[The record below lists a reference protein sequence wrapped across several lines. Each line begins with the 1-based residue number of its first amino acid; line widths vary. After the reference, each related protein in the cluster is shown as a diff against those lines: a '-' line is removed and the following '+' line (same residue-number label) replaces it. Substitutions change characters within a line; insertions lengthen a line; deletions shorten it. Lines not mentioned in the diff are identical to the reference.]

1 MLVIFG
7 GSCGP
12 DYLNDC
18 FTLDTD
24 PPPRASVSLP
34 SPARMLR
41 HALAQYVDCE
51 EFADISFL
59 VEGRVVYAHKLI
71 LSALSER
78 FRGMFSSGFREARE
92 SQIVV
97 PDVRYGV
104 FLLLLEYLYTGH
116 IETHDDAFALCA
128 STQERNLEMDFVS
141 NSVAACPQS
150 ADGLNEIEEAR
161 RRVVGHTQSL
171 DLGLEMELDSLLEL
185 LVAADQFMLDHLKQ
199 RCERTLQYAVRIGS
213 VEAIA
218 EAADRANA
226 VQLQAVCRHFLR
238 NHSVRPSSPALSNDC
253 CSFDGEDADDPD
265 LDEMKSQA
273 PRDRDVGETMS
284 RLSRAALL

>member
-1 MLVIFG
+1 
-7 GSCGP
+7 
-12 DYLNDC
+12 
-18 FTLDTD
+18 
-24 PPPRASVSLP
+24 
-34 SPARMLR
+34 MLR
-41 HALAQYVDCE
+41 HALARYVDCE

-97 PDVRYGV
+97 PDVRYQV
-104 FLLLLEYLYTGH
+104 FVLLLEYLYTGH
-116 IETHDDAFALCA
+116 IETHDDAFALC
-128 STQERNLEMDFVS
+128 SRTQDADHAPDFVS
-141 NSVAACPQS
+141 NSIAACPQS

-161 RRVVGHTQSL
+161 RREAEQAQSF
-171 DLGLEMELDSLLEL
+171 DMGLEMELESLLEL

-213 VEAIA
+213 IEAIA
-218 EAADRANA
+218 DAADRANA

-238 NHSVRPSSPALSNDC
+238 NHSLPPLSNEC
-253 CSFDGEDADDPD
+253 CFDDDPD
-265 LDEMKSQA
+265 LEELKPQPPQGEGEGNDEG
-273 PRDRDVGETMS
+273 DDVDETIS